1 MPAPTFMQ
9 WFWIVG
15 IDGAVLAS
23 AGAIAFAL
31 FRARHRL
38 FAVLTPLPFLVP
50 IGLGLW
56 ALHAEMDE
64 EACQPDEWFC
74 FTPVFVHWAMW
85 VVGWVIALVLLTV
98 LGFFAVVFGWAAP
111 AGFRFLRKQR
121 ASAPQ

>member
-1 MPAPTFMQ
+1 MQ

-56 ALHAEMDE
+56 ARARL
-64 EACQPDEWFC
+64 
-74 FTPVFVHWAMW
+74 
-85 VVGWVIALVLLTV
+85 
-98 LGFFAVVFGWAAP
+98 
-111 AGFRFLRKQR
+111 
-121 ASAPQ
+121 ASASGDG